1 MIKIRQN
8 VFETNSSSTHAICIF
23 TNNPSVPERVDIKVG
38 AFGWDRVDLTDPE
51 EQLSYLYTYLTYQVY
66 GETYDARNPEK
77 IKKAKKEIG
86 VIQNDLYDR
95 LSKLGCNAVFESVEE
110 TLNCYEN
117 FDAYIDHDEDMDTG
131 FVKFVINHLDDYLS
145 NDSVIMLGN
154 DNNSHY
160 IFEKA
165 DKLKEKVHNMKVFT
179 KGN

>member
-8 VFETNSSSTHAICIF
+8 VFETNSSSTHAICIC
-23 TNNPSVPERVDIKVG
+23 TNNPNVPDEVHVKVG
-38 AFGWDRVDLTDPE
+38 EFGRDREDLTDAAE
-51 EQLSYLYTYLTYQVY
+51 KLSYLYTFLTYQVY
-66 GETYDARNPEK
+66 WKTYDARNPEK

-117 FDAYIDHDEDMDTG
+117 FDAYIDHDDSMDEG
-131 FVKFVINHLDDYLS
+131 FVKFVLNHLDDYLS
-145 NDSVIMLGN
+145 KDSVIMLGN

-165 DKLKEKVHNMKVFT
+165 DKLKEKVHNMKVFE